1 MVRARRGTHF
11 DPVVADAVV
20 PGTAALFDS
29 IDNRAAAAMYAM
41 HRGLAGTLH

>member
-29 IDNRAAAAMYAM
+29 IDNRAAAMYAM
-41 HRGLAGTLH
+41 QQGLAGTLH